1 MSDNNKTPDWDKIT
15 EGKIRHGVAVEAFG
29 KGMELNAKN
38 MREIEKWVQFIIHG
52 YNGIKEILD
61 SKVVAKTEAP
71 MSNEELKDEIVD
83 KFDGE
88 ILDSDDY
95 IKEQIDKYVVGLDIK
110 NKNKVMYQLK
120 NGNITMDIL
129 GACLDRIKVL
139 KKV

>member
-1 MSDNNKTPDWDKIT
+1 MSDKQPDWDKIT

-29 KGMELNAKN
+29 KGMELNAEN

-52 YNGIKEILD
+52 YDGIKEILD
-61 SKVVAKTEAP
+61 SKVVAKTEEP

-120 NGNITMDIL
+120 NGNITMDNL

>member
-1 MSDNNKTPDWDKIT
+1 MSDKQPDWDKIT

-61 SKVVAKTEAP
+61 SKVVAKTEEP

-120 NGNITMDIL
+120 NVNITMDNL

>member
-1 MSDNNKTPDWDKIT
+1 MSDKQPDWDKIT

-29 KGMELNAKN
+29 KGMKLNAEN

-52 YNGIKEILD
+52 YDGIKEILD
-61 SKVVAKTEAP
+61 SKAV

-95 IKEQIDKYVVGLDIK
+95 VTEQIDKAIVGLDKK
-110 NKNKVMYQLK
+110 NKNKVLYQLK
-120 NGNITMDIL
+120 NGNITTENL
-129 GACLDRIKVL
+129 GACLDRIKEL
-139 KKV
+139 QKA